1 MAISLSDRGEAE
13 VEDLVHHGVKGMRWG
28 VIRKKASAGRAATV
42 KAIQKSG
49 RFTANKTKAGIKATR
64 TGVAKVQK
72 AKRAHDERVAGR
84 VQAKKEAKAR
94 KKFANR
100 SYRKISDTELQS
112 RIKRLEQEKRY
123 RELKADRHVVR
134 GREVTRQIL
143 ENSLTKAG
151 TYAATKSMKAAFDA
165 GFERTTGIRVP
176 NIDLPKPSRS
186 KKQKVRDKLH
196 DLADAAREAA
206 EATNDAPVESAPAT
220 VKSPRPKPKPRG
232 DNQVKTSSTKQIE
245 KPKSYKQT
253 KPSPKKKRRPRN
265 PGSTAK

>member
-1 MAISLSDRGEAE
+1 MATDLSDRGEAE
-13 VEDLVHHGVKGMRWG
+13 VEDLVHHGVKGQKWG

-42 KAIQKSG
+42 KSLQKSG
-49 RFTANKTKAGIKATR
+49 RFTANATKTTIKTAR
-64 TGVAKVQK
+64 TGAAKVQK
-72 AKRAHDERVAGR
+72 AKQAHDARVAGKK
-84 VQAKKEAKAR
+84 QAKADAKAR

-100 SYRKISDTELQS
+100 SYRKISDGELQT

-151 TYAATKSMKAAFDA
+151 TYAATKAMKTAFDA
-165 GFERTTGIRVP
+165 SFERATGIKVP
-176 NIDLPKPSRS
+176 KVDLPKS
-186 KKQKVRDKLH
+186 KKNKVRDKLR
-196 DLADAAREAA
+196 DLADAAKEAA
-206 EATNDAPVESAPAT
+206 DAADDTPDFVPPAT

-232 DNQVKTSSTKQIE
+232 DNQVKPSNTKQIE

-253 KPSPKKKRRPRN
+253 KPSPKKKRYPRN

>member
-1 MAISLSDRGEAE
+1 MATDLSDRGEAE
-13 VEDLVHHGVKGMRWG
+13 VEDLVHHGVKGQRWG
-28 VIRKKASAGRAATV
+28 VIRKKASAGRRATI
-42 KAIQKSG
+42 KALQKSG
-49 RFTANKTKAGIKATR
+49 RFTANATRTSIKATQ

-72 AKRAHDERVAGR
+72 AKKAHDAKVAGK
-84 VQAKKEAKAR
+84 VQAKKEARAR

-100 SYRKISDTELQS
+100 SYRKISDSELKS
-112 RIKRLEQEKRY
+112 RIQRLEQEKRY
-123 RELKADRHVVR
+123 RDLKADRHVVR

-151 TYAATKSMKAAFDA
+151 TYAATKAMKSAFDA
-165 GFERTTGIRVP
+165 GFERATGVKVP
-176 NIDLPKPSRS
+176 NVELPKVPKS
-186 KKQKVRDKLH
+186 KKQKMRDKLN

-206 EATNDAPVESAPAT
+206 AAADDAPVESAPAT

-232 DNQVKTSSTKQIE
+232 DNQVPASSAKQIE

-253 KPSPKKKRRPRN
+253 KPSPKKKRYPRN